1 MLALLQLDRGL
12 STPLNGEYQ
21 FLPNTSLWFGY
32 TYERFIYSDY
42 AISASSNP
50 IQYGNALLPG
60 NGNPSYNVHVI
71 GTALR
76 LKF

>member
-1 MLALLQLDRGL
+1 M
-12 STPLNGEYQ
+12 
-21 FLPNTSLWFGY
+21 WFGY